1 MQSVKMCYE
10 MSSLIIL
17 FTLCLV
23 FLESITINTGL
34 LALGNVISALGDP
47 KKKSSHIPYRDSKI
61 TRLLKDSL
69 GGNSKTLM
77 ICCISPAA
85 RDFDETLNALKYAN
99 RVRLSADNN
108 ENWSARCHNN
118 KLHKY
123 QK

>member
-1 MQSVKMCYE
+1 
-10 MSSLIIL
+10 MSFYL
-17 FTLCLV
+17 TLSRKYALYTFSYHCITCIDI
-23 FLESITINTGL
+23 LESITINTGL

-99 RVRLSADNN
+99 RVRYNCVYSYRSSHLIP
-108 ENWSARCHNN
+108 EEC
-118 KLHKY
+118 K
-123 QK
+123 